1 MVENEKSLGSEQ
13 KEKGLRNLSETVA
26 VNQKMALM
34 TDRRVHEMTKYTYTM
49 ACSPDV
55 FIRQVQ
61 SYAFSFSLHGKPLIN
76 I

>member
-13 KEKGLRNLSETVA
+13 KGKGLRNLSETVA

-61 SYAFSFSLHGKPLIN
+61 SHTFSPFSFSLHGKP
-76 I
+76 

>member
-13 KEKGLRNLSETVA
+13 KGKGLRNLTETVA
-26 VNQKMALM
+26 VNQRLALM
-34 TDRRVHEMTKYTYTM
+34 TDRRVDELTKYTYTM

-61 SYAFSFSLHGKPLIN
+61 SETLSVFSFSLRGIP
-76 I
+76 

>member
-1 MVENEKSLGSEQ
+1 MVENEKSMDSVQ
-13 KEKGLRNLSETVA
+13 KGKGLRNLSETVA

-61 SYAFSFSLHGKPLIN
+61 SYIFSFSIHGKP
-76 I
+76 

>member
-13 KEKGLRNLSETVA
+13 KGKGLRNLTETETVA

-61 SYAFSFSLHGKPLIN
+61 SYAFSFSLHGKP
-76 I
+76 